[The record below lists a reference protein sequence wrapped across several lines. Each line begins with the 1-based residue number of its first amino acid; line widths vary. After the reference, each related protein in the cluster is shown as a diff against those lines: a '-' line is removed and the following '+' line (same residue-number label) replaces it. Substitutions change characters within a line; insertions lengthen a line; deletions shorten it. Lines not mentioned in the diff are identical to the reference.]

1 MDNMKVLKLQFW
13 SFDMVF
19 AIIIFSITLTIVGF
33 AWYNINNRLSLA
45 YESGP
50 IQMQSQTQILAQSLL
65 SKGSPSDWYSI
76 VNTTNTSTWKKVVI
90 GLGSTS
96 GSGISGNKVY
106 ALMAMSNYDY
116 QATKGSLGVTY
127 DYYILVYNNGMN
139 ITIGKNPSGALTID
153 SATESS
159 SINGEP
165 VTIKVLLWT
174 NTTLGVS

>member
-1 MDNMKVLKLQFW
+1 MKTLKLQFW

-33 AWYNINNRLSLA
+33 VWYNINSRLSLA
-45 YESGP
+45 YENDP

-65 SKGSPSDWYSI
+65 SKGSPSDWYSV
-76 VNTTNTSTWKKVVI
+76 VNTTNTSTWKGVVI
-90 GLGSTS
+90 GLESDS
-96 GSGISGNKVY
+96 GSGISSNKLY

-116 QATKGSLGVTY
+116 QATKESLGVAY
-127 DYYILVYNNGMN
+127 DYYIMIYNNGMN
-139 ITIGKNPSGALTID
+139 ITIGKNASGALTVD

>member
-1 MDNMKVLKLQFW
+1 
-13 SFDMVF
+13 
-19 AIIIFSITLTIVGF
+19 
-33 AWYNINNRLSLA
+33 
-45 YESGP
+45 
-50 IQMQSQTQILAQSLL
+50 
-65 SKGSPSDWYSI
+65 
-76 VNTTNTSTWKKVVI
+76 
-90 GLGSTS
+90 
-96 GSGISGNKVY
+96 
-106 ALMAMSNYDY
+106 MAMSNYDY